1 MNNYTI
7 SFINDNKPVMLD
19 NYEHFDSMFE
29 MFLGLIEEAIE
40 NEWSLHDA
48 EFRYR
53 GVLVSND
60 IVNIIKIGTVIANF
74 SVMLS
79 LPNAKSPLMVYQLNT
94 YLNGVKEYSIA
105 SEGVM
110 VYIVGNRIKRYNV
123 FPLSILTCNLP
134 DYFKHWGNVV
144 DNTQKQVQ
152 SIGTEA
158 KKHTTVCHDHV
169 TNSVLQNDIH
179 LVDMNWTMQYNLHT
193 ELKEAIE
200 LLDTNPSESKR
211 LLMMMDYMLSKG
223 KN

>member
-7 SFINDNKPVMLD
+7 SFMNDNKPVMLD

-40 NEWSLHDA
+40 NDWSLHDA

-74 SVMLS
+74 NVMLS
-79 LPNAKSPLMVYQLNT
+79 LPNAKSPLMVYQLHT

-123 FPLSILTCNLP
+123 FPLSILTCNLAQ
-134 DYFKHWGNVV
+134 YFQQWGTVV
-144 DNTQKQVQ
+144 DKAQKQVQ
-152 SIGTEA
+152 SMMKA
-158 KKHTTVCHDHV
+158 DK
-169 TNSVLQNDIH
+169 TNPVRDLPDIDAMLSPVDNDWM
-179 LVDMNWTMQYNLHT
+179 LGYYVRN
-193 ELKEAIE
+193 ELKQIKE
-200 LLDTNPSESKR
+200 LLDTDIQEAKKRISVMEYMINSKV
-211 LLMMMDYMLSKG
+211 KI
-223 KN
+223 